1 MGGYVAGPALLIDVI
16 RSFAD
21 SFIFTTSVCPHLL
34 AAGAL
39 AAVQHVRAHPEERA
53 RQERN
58 VRRLKAML
66 QAAGMPLLDTP
77 SHILPLIIG
86 EAHQCRRTSELLLTE
101 HGIYLQPINYPTV
114 PRGQERLR
122 ITPTTFTQMMTCS
135 ISSML
140 WWPSARNWAGQ
151 WG

>member
-21 SFIFTTSVCPHLL
+21 SFISRPRSARILL
-34 AAGAL
+34 RGPSRL
-39 AAVQHVRAHPEERA
+39 CSTFRAHPEERA

-58 VRRLKAML
+58 VRRLT
-66 QAAGMPLLDTP
+66 AGMPLLDTP

-101 HGIYLQPINYPTV
+101 HGIYLLADQLPDCAARPGKTAHHPT
-114 PRGQERLR
+114 P
-122 ITPTTFTQMMTCS
+122 FTQMMTCS

-151 WG
+151 WGGAP